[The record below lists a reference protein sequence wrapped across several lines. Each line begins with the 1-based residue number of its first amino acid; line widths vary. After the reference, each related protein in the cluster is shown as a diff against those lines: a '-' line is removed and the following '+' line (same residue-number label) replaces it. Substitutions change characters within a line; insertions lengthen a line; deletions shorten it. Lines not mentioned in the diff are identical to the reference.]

1 MVSAAVVGWD
11 NFYMTGYRAHTLE
24 NLFRPIATECLE
36 HLDAVVFGLE
46 RLGFVA
52 DQQQKLVLRAGISRG
67 LLNCTRQWG
76 KSTVVAVKAVHHAF
90 TIPDRLV
97 VVCSPS
103 LRQSAEFCRKA
114 ARMLRDLGVRVKGT
128 SLELPNG
135 SRIVGLPGNDD
146 TVRGFSG
153 ATMLLIDEAA
163 RVPDALY
170 AAVKP
175 MLATT
180 GGEMWLMSTPHGKRG
195 FFYKEWMDARVD
207 WERICVTGAEC
218 ARIPGSFLEEER
230 RSLGDLRFRQEY
242 GCEFLDDDRAVFP
255 TEWVDEAFRPW
266 AEASQRRPGSQFYV
280 CVDLGQ
286 RVDPTAIAVLER
298 WDELT
303 GELNRVTWERQKRR
317 RWAVRW
323 LEKIPLQTSYVDV
336 VERVFSLERQWKQLG
351 ACAVVVD
358 ATGVG
363 AAVLDI
369 LRQRAFSE
377 CRLIPVVFTSGEQE
391 TFNFDRWHVPKRDL
405 MQGLAVLLEMGGLQ
419 VEPRLP
425 EGDALR
431 RELRQVRWEIS
442 ASGRDLFGG
451 EKEHDDLAMAVAMG
465 VWWGR
470 RG

>member
-1 MVSAAVVGWD
+1 LRDSVFAASARDCG
-11 NFYMTGYRAHTLE
+11 
-24 NLFRPIATECLE
+24 E
-36 HLDAVVFGLE
+36 HSDAVVFGRE
-46 RLGFVA
+46 RLGFMA
-52 DQQQKLVLRAGISRG
+52 DEKQELVLRAGISRG

-90 TIPDRLV
+90 TLADRLV

-103 LRQSAEFCRKA
+103 LRQSGLFCRIA
-114 ARMLRDLGVRVKGT
+114 AGMLRKLGVRVKGT

-135 SRIVGLPGNDD
+135 SRIVGLPANDD
-146 TVRGFSG
+146 TVRGYSG

-163 RVPDALY
+163 RVPDAMY

-180 GGEMWLMSTPHGKRG
+180 SGEMWLMSTPHGKRG
-195 FFYKEWMDARVD
+195 FFYKEWMDAQVD

-218 ARIPGSFLEEER
+218 GRIKDSYLEEER
-230 RSLGDLRFRQEY
+230 RSLGDLQFRQEY

-266 AEASQRRPGSQFYV
+266 AEASQRRMGSRFYV

-286 RVDPTAIAVLER
+286 LLDPTAVAVLER

-303 GELNRVTWERQKRR
+303 GELNRLTFEQTKRR
-317 RWAVRW
+317 LFAVRW
-323 LEKIPLQTSYVDV
+323 LEKMPLQTSYVDV
-336 VERVFSLERQWKQLG
+336 VERIFSLVRQWKQLG
-351 ACAVVVD
+351 PCAVVVD

-363 AAVLDI
+363 AAVLDM
-369 LRQRAFSE
+369 LRQQSFSE
-377 CRLIPVVFTSGEQE
+377 CRLVPVVFTGGERD
-391 TFNFDRWHVPKRDL
+391 TFSVDRWHVPKRDL
-405 MQGLAVLLEMGGLQ
+405 MQGLAVLLEGSGLQ

-425 EGDALR
+425 EGEALR

-442 ASGRDLFGG
+442 DSGRDLFGG
-451 EKEHDDLAMAVAMG
+451 EKEHDDLVMAVALG